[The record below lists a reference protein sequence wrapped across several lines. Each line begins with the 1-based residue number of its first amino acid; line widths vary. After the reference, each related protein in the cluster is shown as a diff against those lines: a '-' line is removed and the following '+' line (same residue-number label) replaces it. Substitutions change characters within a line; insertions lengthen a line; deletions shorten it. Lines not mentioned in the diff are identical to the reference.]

1 MIARLGRVIY
11 WVCCIIAGL
20 IAAYTVAV
28 TVATLIWSDLAICIG
43 ERPCGRDAA
52 TFWIGLAG
60 VVAAAILWGIGRAI
74 RYVLAGE

>member
-52 TFWIGLAG
+52 TFWIGLDPVGHWPRYPLRAG
-60 VVAAAILWGIGRAI
+60 G
-74 RYVLAGE
+74 